1 VKRLVLTAA
10 VMVVAGLAVS
20 GREDRG
26 LLSVVFGAAALVTV
40 ALGLI
45 GSRLTRRLRSLTGA
59 MQWVAIGSVGV
70 AALTVLLA
78 TQTMVLDPHDRDLV
92 LVALGLGVGLGLALA
107 LAVAEDLTA
116 DLGRIRDTVGRVAAG
131 DFTARTAVARA
142 DELGTAA
149 GAIDEMV
156 ARLQATE
163 AERSFF
169 LAAVGHD
176 LRTPLTSIRAA
187 LEAIIDGVA
196 PDPAAYLSGMRTDI
210 GHLAGLVED
219 LFVLS
224 RLEAGRF
231 VPAVEDV
238 DLAELADET
247 AEAMNALAAAAGVE
261 LVVNAPGRVPAAVD
275 PAAIGRVLRNLV
287 DNALEHTPAGSRVT
301 ITVRPGLLRVR
312 DEGRGFPPGFGDR
325 AFDRFSR
332 ADPARAGG
340 GAGLGLA
347 IAKGIVEAHGG
358 RITIE
363 DGPGGSVAVGLP
375 APSPA
380 VGPHLTPRR

>member
-1 VKRLVLTAA
+1 MKRLVLTAVA
-10 VMVVAGLAVS
+10 MAVAGLAVS

-78 TQTMVLDPHDRDLV
+78 TQTMILDAHDRDLV

-107 LAVAEDLTA
+107 LAVAEDLTT
-116 DLGRIRDTVGRVAAG
+116 DLGRIRHTVDRVAGG

-176 LRTPLTSIRAA
+176 LRTPLTSLRAA

-196 PDPAAYLSGMRTDI
+196 PDPAAYLSGMRTDV

-219 LFVLS
+219 LFMLS

-247 AEAMNALAAAAGVE
+247 AEAMNALAAGAGVE

-287 DNALEHTPAGSRVT
+287 DNALEHAPAGSRVT
-301 ITVRPGLLRVR
+301 IAVEAELLRVQ
-312 DEGRGFPPGFGDR
+312 DQGPGFPAGFGER

-363 DGPGGSVAVGLP
+363 DAPGGSVAVRLP

-380 VGPHLTPRR
+380 AGPRLAPPR